1 MEKNIRAITI
11 RYPKE
16 MGEELKQLAREHH
29 RSFNGEVI
37 QALHDYIQH
46 HQKAGKRD
54 AQGIQIPPVSE

>member
-1 MEKNIRAITI
+1 MEKNSRATTI

-16 MGEELKQLAREHH
+16 MGDALKQLAQEHH

-37 QALHDYIQH
+37 QALHDYIQL

-54 AQGIQIPPVSE
+54 AQGVQIPPVSE